1 MWGRDHGGGEIIS
14 LLRAMDD
21 SLSRKEEDP
30 RKVVTIIQ
38 NNSNLVCLG
47 TINMK
52 IVIDDRSNSS
62 NGNLAMII
70 DNFLDI
76 FCAVCAQ

>member
-1 MWGRDHGGGEIIS
+1 
-14 LLRAMDD
+14 
-21 SLSRKEEDP
+21 
-30 RKVVTIIQ
+30 
-38 NNSNLVCLG
+38 
-47 TINMK
+47 MK